1 MSSIQDVLGRE
12 ILFFDGGT
20 GSLLQ
25 AQGLIPGELPETWNI
40 THREEIVALHYNYFR
55 AGANIIKTNTFG
67 ANALKFPVDRALTQG
82 ATPTNEAAAS
92 PSAHSGGA
100 CTCGCH
106 PAEQDSAPQPGV
118 DTGAFQPECPDYS
131 LGQIVAAALE
141 NANEARRKIE
151 GERLTEQELSSL
163 RSRHLAPEAS
173 NPADRRHFVAL
184 DIGPAGKLLEPL
196 GDLSFD
202 SAVELFAQVIRAGIA
217 SGVAAAGS
225 SSGMD
230 SGDGKKKLPFDLVLI
245 ETMNDCYEAKAAVIA
260 AKEVMEETGTSFP
273 IFVTTVYDETAKSLT
288 GSDPRTMVTILEGL
302 GVSGLG
308 MNCSL
313 GPVQMEP
320 IVSMLAAESST
331 PLVVNPNAGLPRSED
346 GRTVYD
352 ISPQQFAQIVS
363 GFVDKGVAV
372 VGGCCGTT
380 PEHICRLVDACHG
393 KSCPATTDKGFSR
406 ISSYTRT
413 VQLGGKP
420 VLVGERINPTGKKRF
435 KQALKEND
443 LPYIIN
449 EGLAQEDKGVHVL
462 DVNVGLPEIDEVAML
477 KTVVQELQ
485 SVTEL
490 PLQLDTSDPI
500 AMEAAM
506 RLYNGKPLVNSVNG
520 KAEIM
525 EEIFPLVK
533 KYGGVVVGLT
543 LDEDGIPETAE
554 GRIAIVE
561 KIYATAAKYGIGR
574 KDIIIDPLAMTIS
587 SDTTA
592 AAATLDALHAVK
604 TRFGGTTILGVSN
617 ISFGLPQR
625 ELITA
630 AFFTMAMERGLSAAI
645 MNPNSTEMMKAY
657 TCFCTLRGFDA
668 NCTDYIDFAL
678 KYQEQ
683 EEAKAARLAQNQG
696 GSANSSG
703 DGSGGG
709 GAAGANSASGGDLII
724 APDGS
729 QLQKNSLQYAIVRG
743 LKPEAHQYTTA
754 LLETVPPLDVIN
766 HHLIPALDIVGKGFE
781 TKKLFL
787 PQLLMSAEAAKEA
800 FSVIKEQMIRTDS
813 MGESKGT
820 VILATVKGDIHDIG
834 KNIVKVLMEN
844 YSFTVIDLGRDV
856 PPEKV
861 LETVREG
868 NIRLVGL
875 SALMTTTVPS
885 MEATIKLLR
894 KEAPWCTVCV
904 GGAVMTRE
912 YADMIGADF
921 YGRDALE
928 TVRFAQEFFGG

>member
-1 MSSIQDVLGRE
+1 MGAIQDVLGRE

-40 THREEIVALHYNYFR
+40 THREEIVTLHYNYFR

-67 ANALKFPVDRALTQG
+67 ANALKFPVGGETTQG
-82 ATPTNEAAAS
+82 EPPKNEAAVS
-92 PSAHSGGA
+92 QSVHSGGGCTD

-106 PAEQDSAPQPGV
+106 SADQAAAPQPGG
-118 DTGAFQPECPDYS
+118 DAATFQPECPDYS

-141 NANEARRKIE
+141 NANEARRRIE
-151 GERLTEQELSSL
+151 QERLAERELADL
-163 RSRHLAPEAS
+163 RSRHLAPKAS
-173 NPADRRHFVAL
+173 NPADRSHFVAL

-202 SAVELFAQVIRAGIA
+202 GAVELFAQVIRAGIA
-217 SGVAAAGS
+217 SGVAATGS
-225 SSGMD
+225 TDGTD
-230 SGDGKKKLPFDLVLI
+230 STDGKKKLPFDLVLI

-288 GSDPRTMVTILEGL
+288 GSDPKTMVTILEGL

-320 IVSMLAAESST
+320 IVDMLAAESST
-331 PLVVNPNAGLPRSED
+331 PLIVNPNAGLPRSED

-393 KSCPATTDKGFSR
+393 KSCPATTDKGISR

-413 VQLGGKP
+413 VEFGGKP
-420 VLVGERINPTGKKRF
+420 ILIGERINPTGKKRF

-490 PLQLDTSDPI
+490 PLQLDTSDPL
-500 AMEAAM
+500 AMEAAL
-506 RLYNGKPLVNSVNG
+506 RVYNGKPLVNSVNG

-525 EEIFPLVK
+525 EEIFPLVR

-543 LDEDGIPETAE
+543 LDEDGIPETAA

-561 KIYATAAKYGIGR
+561 KIYATAARYGIGK

-587 SDTTA
+587 SDSTA

-630 AFFTMAMERGLSAAI
+630 AFFTMAIERGLSAAI
-645 MNPNSTEMMKAY
+645 MNPNSTEMMKAH

-668 NCTDYIDFAL
+668 NCTEYIDFAL
-678 KYQEQ
+678 KYQAQ
-683 EEAKAARLAQNQG
+683 EEARAARLAQNQG
-696 GSANSSG
+696 DSANSGG
-703 DGSGGG
+703 DGSGGA
-709 GAAGANSASGGDLII
+709 GAASGDLII

-743 LKPEAHQYTTA
+743 LKPEAHQYTAA

-766 HHLIPALDIVGKGFE
+766 QHLIPALDIVGKGFE

-820 VILATVKGDIHDIG
+820 VVLATVKGDIHDIG

-928 TVRFAQEFFGG
+928 TVRFAQDFFGG

>member
-1 MSSIQDVLGRE
+1 MTNIKDIIGKE

-40 THREEIVALHYNYFR
+40 THKEQIITLHYNYFR
-55 AGANIIKTNTFG
+55 SGANIIKTNTFG
-67 ANALKFPVDRALTQG
+67 ANSLKFPVGKAFTKEGFALKKTSQQEQHLSSSCG
-82 ATPTNEAAAS
+82 
-92 PSAHSGGA
+92 
-100 CTCGCH
+100 CGCH
-106 PAEQDSAPQPGV
+106 NHQQAESS
-118 DTGAFQPECPDYS
+118 FQPECEDFT
-131 LGQIVAAALE
+131 LEQIISAALD
-141 NANEARRKIE
+141 NANQA
-151 GERLTEQELSSL
+151 
-163 RSRHLAPEAS
+163 RSRIEADSISPKELEELRNSHLVPAQE
-173 NPADRRHFVAL
+173 NPACRHHFIAL

-202 SAVELFAQVIRAGIA
+202 AAVELFAQVIRCAIPANYCTGA
-217 SGVAAAGS
+217 Q
-225 SSGMD
+225 
-230 SGDGKKKLPFDLVLI
+230 LPFDLVLV

-273 IFVTTVYDETAKSLT
+273 IFVTTVYDESAKSLT
-288 GSDPRTMVTILEGL
+288 GSDPQTMVTILEGL

-313 GPVQMEP
+313 GPVQMAP
-320 IVSMLAAESST
+320 IVDMLVQEAST
-331 PLVVNPNAGLPRSED
+331 PLIVNPNAGLPRSED

-352 ISPQQFAQIVS
+352 ISPEQFAQIVS
-363 GFVDKGVAV
+363 GFVDKGVAI

-380 PEHICRLVDACHG
+380 PEHICRLVDACHH
-393 KSCPATTDKGFSR
+393 KVCPITQDKGFSR
-406 ISSYTRT
+406 ITSYTRT
-413 VQLGGKP
+413 VELGNKP

-449 EGLAQEDKGVHVL
+449 EGLSQEDKGVHVL

-477 KTVVQELQ
+477 KSVVKELQ

-506 RLYNGKPLVNSVNG
+506 RLYNGKALVNSVNG
-520 KAEIM
+520 KAEVM
-525 EEIFPLVK
+525 AEVFPLVK
-533 KYGGVVVGLT
+533 KYGGVVVALT
-543 LDEDGIPETAE
+543 LDEDGIPDTAE

-561 KIYATAAKYGIGR
+561 KIYATAATYGIGK
-574 KDIIIDPLAMTIS
+574 KDIIIDPLAMAIS
-587 SDTTA
+587 SDTSA
-592 AAATLDALHAVK
+592 AKATLDALHAVK

-625 ELITA
+625 EFITA

-645 MNPNSTEMMKAY
+645 MNPNATEMMKAY
-657 TCFCTLRGFDA
+657 TCYCTLRGYDP
-668 NCTDYIDFAL
+668 NCTAYIDFAL

-683 EEAKAARLAQNQG
+683 EEAKAAKLAQNASETATSGSQG
-696 GSANSSG
+696 ATGGATGSADGNS
-703 DGSGGG
+703 
-709 GAAGANSASGGDLII
+709 IV
-724 APDGS
+724 APDGTV
-729 QLQKNSLQYAIVRG
+729 LNKNTLQYAVVRG
-743 LKPEAHQYTTA
+743 LKPEAHQYTAA
-754 LLETVPPLDVIN
+754 LLSTTAPLDIIN
-766 HHLIPALDIVGKGFE
+766 QHLIPALDIVGKGFE

-787 PQLLMSAEAAKEA
+787 PQLLMSAEAAKASFELLKEHM
-800 FSVIKEQMIRTDS
+800 IKTGTKE
-813 MGESKGT
+813 ESKGT
-820 VILATVKGDIHDIG
+820 VVLATVKGDIHDIG

-856 PPEKV
+856 APEKV
-861 LETVREG
+861 LETVLEH
-868 NIRLVGL
+868 NIKLVGL

-894 KEAPWCTVCV
+894 EKAPGCTVCV
-904 GGAVMTRE
+904 GGAVMTKE
-912 YADMIGADF
+912 YANMIGADF
-921 YGRDALE
+921 YGKDALE
-928 TVRFAQEFFGG
+928 TVRFAQEFFS

>member
-1 MSSIQDVLGRE
+1 MTSIKDIIGKE

-25 AQGLIPGELPETWNI
+25 AQGLIPGELPETWNVS
-40 THREEIVALHYNYFR
+40 HKEEIITLHYNYFR

-67 ANALKFPVDRALTQG
+67 ANALKFPVGKAFTKEGFALKKSSQQEL
-82 ATPTNEAAAS
+82 AT
-92 PSAHSGGA
+92 GCG
-100 CTCGCH
+100 CGCH
-106 PAEQDSAPQPGV
+106 HHQHSEQR
-118 DTGAFQPECPDYS
+118 FQPECEDFT
-131 LGQIVAAALE
+131 LEQIIGAALD
-141 NANEARRKIE
+141 NANQARQRIE
-151 GERLTEQELSSL
+151 SDSISRQELEEL
-163 RSRHLAPEAS
+163 RKNHLAPAQE
-173 NPADRRHFVAL
+173 NPACRQHFVAL

-202 SAVELFAQVIRAGIA
+202 EAVELFAQVIRCAIPA
-217 SGVAAAGS
+217 NLS
-225 SSGMD
+225 STAP
-230 SGDGKKKLPFDLVLI
+230 LPFDLVLV

-273 IFVTTVYDETAKSLT
+273 VFVTTVYDETAKSLT
-288 GSDPRTMVTILEGL
+288 GSDPQTMVTILEGL

-320 IVSMLAAESST
+320 IVDMLVQESST
-331 PLVVNPNAGLPRSED
+331 PLIVNPNAGLPRSED

-380 PEHICRLVDACHG
+380 PEHICRLVDACQG
-393 KSCPATTDKGFSR
+393 KPCPATQDKGFSR
-406 ISSYTRT
+406 ITSYTCT
-413 VQLGGKP
+413 VELGNKP

-477 KTVVQELQ
+477 KSVVKELQ

-506 RLYNGKPLVNSVNG
+506 RLYNGKALINSVNG
-520 KAEIM
+520 KAEVM
-525 EEIFPLVK
+525 AEVFPLVK
-533 KYGGVVVGLT
+533 KYGGVVVALT

-554 GRIAIVE
+554 GRIRIVE
-561 KIYATAAKYGIGR
+561 KIYATAATYGIGK
-574 KDIIIDPLAMTIS
+574 KDIIIDPLAMAIS

-592 AAATLDALHAVK
+592 AKATLDALHAVK

-657 TCFCTLRGFDA
+657 TCYCTLRGFDP
-668 NCTDYIDFAL
+668 NCTAYIDFAL
-678 KYQEQ
+678 QYQEQ
-683 EEAKAARLAQNQG
+683 EEAKAAKLAQSTTGNAAAGGQAAA
-696 GSANSSG
+696 GSADGNS
-703 DGSGGG
+703 
-709 GAAGANSASGGDLII
+709 IV
-724 APDGS
+724 APDGTV
-729 QLQKNSLQYAIVRG
+729 LNKNTLQYAVVRG
-743 LKPEAHQYTTA
+743 LKSEAHQYTA
-754 LLETVPPLDVIN
+754 EMLEATPPLDIIN
-766 HHLIPALDIVGKGFE
+766 QHLIPALDIVGKGFE

-787 PQLLMSAEAAKEA
+787 PQLLMSAEAAKVSFELLKEHM
-800 FSVIKEQMIRTDS
+800 IKTGTKE
-813 MGESKGT
+813 ESKGT
-820 VILATVKGDIHDIG
+820 VVLATVKGDIHDIG

-861 LETVREG
+861 LETVQEH

-894 KEAPWCTVCV
+894 EKAPGCTVCV

-921 YGRDALE
+921 YGKDALE
-928 TVRFAQEFFGG
+928 TVRFAQDFFS

>member
-1 MSSIQDVLGRE
+1 MTNIKDIIGKE

-40 THREEIVALHYNYFR
+40 THKEQIITLHYNYFR
-55 AGANIIKTNTFG
+55 SGANIIKTNTFG
-67 ANALKFPVDRALTQG
+67 ANSLKFPVGKAFTKEGFALKKTSQQEQHLSSSCG
-82 ATPTNEAAAS
+82 
-92 PSAHSGGA
+92 
-100 CTCGCH
+100 CGCH
-106 PAEQDSAPQPGV
+106 NHQQAESS
-118 DTGAFQPECPDYS
+118 FQPECEDFT
-131 LGQIVAAALE
+131 LEQIICAALD
-141 NANEARRKIE
+141 NANQA
-151 GERLTEQELSSL
+151 
-163 RSRHLAPEAS
+163 RSRIEADSISPKELEELRNSHLVPAQE
-173 NPADRRHFVAL
+173 NPACRHHFIAL

-202 SAVELFAQVIRAGIA
+202 AAVELFAQVIRCAIPANYCTGA
-217 SGVAAAGS
+217 Q
-225 SSGMD
+225 
-230 SGDGKKKLPFDLVLI
+230 LPFDLVLI

-273 IFVTTVYDETAKSLT
+273 IFVTTVYDESAKSLT
-288 GSDPRTMVTILEGL
+288 GSDPQTMITILEGL

-313 GPVQMEP
+313 GPVQMAP
-320 IVSMLAAESST
+320 IVDMLVQEAST
-331 PLVVNPNAGLPRSED
+331 PLIVNPNAGLPRSED

-352 ISPQQFAQIVS
+352 ISPEQFAQIVS
-363 GFVDKGVAV
+363 GFVDKGVAI

-380 PEHICRLVDACHG
+380 PEHICRLVDACHH
-393 KSCPATTDKGFSR
+393 KACPATQDKGFSR
-406 ISSYTRT
+406 ITSYTRT
-413 VQLGGKP
+413 VELGNKP

-477 KTVVQELQ
+477 KSVVKELQ

-506 RLYNGKPLVNSVNG
+506 RLYNGKALINSVNG
-520 KAEIM
+520 KAEVM
-525 EEIFPLVK
+525 AEVFPLVK
-533 KYGGVVVGLT
+533 KYGGVVVALT

-561 KIYATAAKYGIGR
+561 KIYATAAAYCIGK
-574 KDIIIDPLAMTIS
+574 KDIIIDPLAMAIS
-587 SDTTA
+587 SDTSA
-592 AAATLDALHAVK
+592 AKATLDALHAVK

-645 MNPNSTEMMKAY
+645 MNPNATEMMKAY
-657 TCFCTLRGFDA
+657 TCYCTLRGFDP
-668 NCTDYIDFAL
+668 NCTAYIDFAL

-683 EEAKAARLAQNQG
+683 EEAKAAKLAQNASGTATSGSQG
-696 GSANSSG
+696 ATGGATGSADGNS
-703 DGSGGG
+703 
-709 GAAGANSASGGDLII
+709 IV
-724 APDGS
+724 APDGTV
-729 QLQKNSLQYAIVRG
+729 LNKNTLQYAVVRG
-743 LKPEAHQYTTA
+743 LKPEAHQYTAA
-754 LLETVPPLDVIN
+754 LLSTTAPLDIIN
-766 HHLIPALDIVGKGFE
+766 QHLIPALDIVGKGFE

-787 PQLLMSAEAAKEA
+787 PQLLMSAEAAKTSFELLKEHM
-800 FSVIKEQMIRTDS
+800 IKTGTKE
-813 MGESKGT
+813 ESKGT
-820 VILATVKGDIHDIG
+820 VVLATVKGDIHDIG

-856 PPEKV
+856 APEKV
-861 LETVREG
+861 LETVLEH
-868 NIRLVGL
+868 NIKLVGL

-894 KEAPWCTVCV
+894 EKAPGCTVCV
-904 GGAVMTRE
+904 GGAVMTKE
-912 YADMIGADF
+912 YANMIGADF
-921 YGRDALE
+921 YGKDALE
-928 TVRFAQEFFGG
+928 TVRFAQEFFS

>member
-1 MSSIQDVLGRE
+1 MTNIKDIIGKE

-25 AQGLIPGELPETWNI
+25 AQGLIPGELPETWNV
-40 THREEIVALHYNYFR
+40 THKEEIITLHYNYFR
-55 AGANIIKTNTFG
+55 SGANIIKTNTFG
-67 ANALKFPVDRALTQG
+67 ANSLKFPVGKAFTKEGFALKKSSQQEQHL
-82 ATPTNEAAAS
+82 A
-92 PSAHSGGA
+92 PSCS
-100 CTCGCH
+100 CGCH
-106 PAEQDSAPQPGV
+106 NHQQAESS
-118 DTGAFQPECPDYS
+118 FQPECEDFT
-131 LGQIVAAALE
+131 LEQIICAALD
-141 NANEARRKIE
+141 NANQARCRIEADSIPPQELEDLRKIH
-151 GERLTEQELSSL
+151 LVPAQE
-163 RSRHLAPEAS
+163 
-173 NPADRRHFVAL
+173 NPAHRHHFIAL

-202 SAVELFAQVIRAGIA
+202 AAVELFSQVIRCAIPADFCKGA
-217 SGVAAAGS
+217 
-225 SSGMD
+225 
-230 SGDGKKKLPFDLVLI
+230 KLPFDLVLV

-273 IFVTTVYDETAKSLT
+273 VFVTTVYDESAKSLT
-288 GSDPRTMVTILEGL
+288 GSDPQTMVTILEGL

-313 GPVQMEP
+313 GPVQMAP
-320 IVSMLAAESST
+320 IVDMLVQESST
-331 PLVVNPNAGLPRSED
+331 PLIVNPNAGLPRSED

-352 ISPQQFAQIVS
+352 ISPEQFAQIVS
-363 GFVDKGVAV
+363 GFVDKGVAI

-380 PEHICRLVDACHG
+380 PEHICRLVDACQN
-393 KSCPATTDKGFSR
+393 KTCPVTQDKGFSR
-406 ISSYTRT
+406 ITSYTRT
-413 VQLGGKP
+413 VELGGKP

-449 EGLAQEDKGVHVL
+449 EGLSQEDKGVHVL

-477 KTVVQELQ
+477 KSVVKELQ

-506 RLYNGKPLVNSVNG
+506 RLYNGKALINSVNG
-520 KAEIM
+520 KAEVM
-525 EEIFPLVK
+525 AEVFPLVK
-533 KYGGVVVGLT
+533 KYGGVVVALT
-543 LDEDGIPETAE
+543 LDEDGIPDTAE

-561 KIYATAAKYGIGR
+561 KIYATAATYGIGK
-574 KDIIIDPLAMTIS
+574 KDIIIDPLAMAIS
-587 SDTTA
+587 SDTSA
-592 AAATLDALHAVK
+592 AKATLDALHAVK

-645 MNPNSTEMMKAY
+645 MNPNATEMMKAY
-657 TCFCTLRGFDA
+657 TCYCTLRGFDP
-668 NCTDYIDFAL
+668 NCSQYIDFAL

-683 EEAKAARLAQNQG
+683 EEAKAAKLAQSTSG
-696 GSANSSG
+696 TATSGSQTSTSSADGNS
-703 DGSGGG
+703 
-709 GAAGANSASGGDLII
+709 IV
-724 APDGS
+724 APDGTV
-729 QLQKNSLQYAIVRG
+729 LNKNTLQYAVVRG
-743 LKPEAHQYTTA
+743 LKPEAHQYTAEMLSTMA
-754 LLETVPPLDVIN
+754 PLDIIN
-766 HHLIPALDIVGKGFE
+766 QHLIPALDIVGKGFE

-787 PQLLMSAEAAKEA
+787 PQLLMSAEAAKVSFELLKEHM
-800 FSVIKEQMIRTDS
+800 IKTGTK
-813 MGESKGT
+813 GESKGT
-820 VILATVKGDIHDIG
+820 VVLATVKGDIHDIG

-856 PPEKV
+856 APEKV
-861 LETVREG
+861 LETVQEH
-868 NIRLVGL
+868 NIKLVGL

-894 KEAPWCTVCV
+894 EKAPGCTVCV

-921 YGRDALE
+921 YGKDALE
-928 TVRFAQEFFGG
+928 TVRFAQDFFS

>member
-1 MSSIQDVLGRE
+1 M
-12 ILFFDGGT
+12 
-20 GSLLQ
+20 
-25 AQGLIPGELPETWNI
+25 
-40 THREEIVALHYNYFR
+40 
-55 AGANIIKTNTFG
+55 
-67 ANALKFPVDRALTQG
+67 
-82 ATPTNEAAAS
+82 
-92 PSAHSGGA
+92 
-100 CTCGCH
+100 
-106 PAEQDSAPQPGV
+106 
-118 DTGAFQPECPDYS
+118 
-131 LGQIVAAALE
+131 AAALA
-141 NANEARRKIE
+141 NANEARRRIE
-151 GERLTEQELSSL
+151 AAHFTEQQLSDL
-163 RSRHLAPEAS
+163 RERHRATAHS
-173 NPADRRHFVAL
+173 NPASRHHFIAL

-202 SAVELFAQVIRAGIA
+202 GAVELFAQVIRAGIA
-217 SGVAAAGS
+217 SGVAATSFPHSADFPGGQS
-225 SSGMD
+225 
-230 SGDGKKKLPFDLVLI
+230 KLPFDLVLI

-273 IFVTTVYDETAKSLT
+273 VFVTTVYDESAKSLT
-288 GSDPRTMVTILEGL
+288 GSDPQTMVTILEGL

-320 IVSMLAAESST
+320 IVTMLAAESST
-331 PLVVNPNAGLPRSED
+331 PLIVNPNAGLPRSED

-352 ISPQQFAQIVS
+352 ISPEQFARIVS
-363 GFVDKGVAV
+363 GFVDRGVAV

-393 KSCPATTDKGFSR
+393 KPCPATTDKGSSR

-413 VQLGGKP
+413 VELGGKP

-449 EGLAQEDKGVHVL
+449 EGLAQEDRGVHVL

-477 KTVVQELQ
+477 RSVVKELQ

-500 AMEAAM
+500 AMEQAM
-506 RLYNGKPLVNSVNG
+506 RLYNGKPLINSVNG
-520 KAEIM
+520 KAEVM

-533 KYGGVVVGLT
+533 KYGGVVVALT
-543 LDEDGIPETAE
+543 LDEGGIPETAE
-554 GRIAIVE
+554 GRIKIVE
-561 KIYATAAKYGIGR
+561 KIYATAARYGIGR
-574 KDIIIDPLAMTIS
+574 KDIIIDPLAMAIS

-592 AAATLDALHAVK
+592 AAATLDTLHAVK

-645 MNPNSTEMMKAY
+645 MNPNATEMMKAY
-657 TCFCTLRGFDA
+657 TCFCTLRGFDP
-668 NCTDYIDFAL
+668 NCTGYIDFAL
-678 KYQEQ
+678 QYQQ
-683 EEAKAARLAQNQG
+683 EAEAAKAAQPQG
-696 GSANSSG
+696 AGSATT
-703 DGSGGG
+703 
-709 GAAGANSASGGDLII
+709 GAATATDKATAGGDCII
-724 APDGS
+724 APDGTP
-729 QLQKNSLQYAIVRG
+729 LQKGTLQYAVIRG
-743 LKPEAHQYTTA
+743 LKPEAHQYTAA
-754 LLETVPPLDVIN
+754 LLDTTQPLDIIN
-766 HHLIPALDIVGKGFE
+766 QHLIPALDIVGKGFE

-787 PQLLMSAEAAKEA
+787 PQLLMSAEAAKVSFELLKEHM
-800 FSVIKEQMIRTDS
+800 IKTGTKE
-813 MGESKGT
+813 ESKGT
-820 VILATVKGDIHDIG
+820 VVLATVKGDIHDIG

-861 LETVREG
+861 LATVQEHD
-868 NIRLVGL
+868 IRLVGL

-894 KEAPWCTVCV
+894 EKAPGCTVCV

-921 YGRDALE
+921 YGKDALE
-928 TVRFAQEFFGG
+928 TVRFAQEFFRS

>member
-1 MSSIQDVLGRE
+1 MTNIKDIIGKE

-40 THREEIVALHYNYFR
+40 THKEQIITLHYNYFR
-55 AGANIIKTNTFG
+55 SGANIIKTNTFG
-67 ANALKFPVDRALTQG
+67 ANSLKFPVGKAFTKEGFALKKTSQQEQHLSSSCG
-82 ATPTNEAAAS
+82 
-92 PSAHSGGA
+92 
-100 CTCGCH
+100 CGCH
-106 PAEQDSAPQPGV
+106 NHQQAETS
-118 DTGAFQPECPDYS
+118 FQPECEDFT
-131 LGQIVAAALE
+131 LEQIISAALD
-141 NANEARRKIE
+141 NANQA
-151 GERLTEQELSSL
+151 
-163 RSRHLAPEAS
+163 RSRIEADSISPKELEELRNSHLVPAQE
-173 NPADRRHFVAL
+173 NPACRHHFIAL

-202 SAVELFAQVIRAGIA
+202 AAVELFAQVIRCAIPA
-217 SGVAAAGS
+217 
-225 SSGMD
+225 D
-230 SGDGKKKLPFDLVLI
+230 SCNETKLPFDLVLI

-273 IFVTTVYDETAKSLT
+273 IFVTTVYDESAKSLT
-288 GSDPRTMVTILEGL
+288 GSDPQTMITILEGL

-313 GPVQMEP
+313 GPVQMAP
-320 IVSMLAAESST
+320 IVDMLVQEAST
-331 PLVVNPNAGLPRSED
+331 PLIVNPNAGLPRSED

-352 ISPQQFAQIVS
+352 ISPEQFAQIVS
-363 GFVDKGVAV
+363 GFVDKGVAI

-380 PEHICRLVDACHG
+380 PEHICRLVDACHH
-393 KSCPATTDKGFSR
+393 KACPTTQDKGFSR
-406 ISSYTRT
+406 ITSYTRT
-413 VQLGGKP
+413 VELGNKP

-477 KTVVQELQ
+477 KSVVKELQ

-506 RLYNGKPLVNSVNG
+506 RLYNGKALINSVNG
-520 KAEIM
+520 KAEVM
-525 EEIFPLVK
+525 AEVFPLVK
-533 KYGGVVVGLT
+533 KYGGVVVALT
-543 LDEDGIPETAE
+543 LDEDGIPDTAE

-561 KIYATAAKYGIGR
+561 KIYSTAATYGIGK
-574 KDIIIDPLAMTIS
+574 KDIIIDPLAMAIS
-587 SDTTA
+587 SDTSA
-592 AAATLDALHAVK
+592 AKATLDALHAVK

-645 MNPNSTEMMKAY
+645 MNPNATEMMKAY
-657 TCFCTLRGFDA
+657 TCYCTLRGYDP
-668 NCTDYIDFAL
+668 NCTAYIDFAL

-683 EEAKAARLAQNQG
+683 EEAKAAKLAQSTSGTATSGSQG
-696 GSANSSG
+696 TT
-703 DGSGGG
+703 G
-709 GAAGANSASGGDLII
+709 GATGSTDGNSIV
-724 APDGS
+724 APDGTV
-729 QLQKNSLQYAIVRG
+729 LNKNTLQYAVVRG
-743 LKPEAHQYTTA
+743 LKPEAHQYTAAMLSTTA
-754 LLETVPPLDVIN
+754 PLDIIN
-766 HHLIPALDIVGKGFE
+766 QHLIPALDIVGKGFE

-787 PQLLMSAEAAKEA
+787 PQLLMSAEAAKASFELLKEHM
-800 FSVIKEQMIRTDS
+800 IKTGTKE
-813 MGESKGT
+813 ESKGT
-820 VILATVKGDIHDIG
+820 VVLATVKGDIHDIG

-856 PPEKV
+856 APEKV
-861 LETVREG
+861 LETVLEH
-868 NIRLVGL
+868 NIKLVGL

-894 KEAPWCTVCV
+894 EKAPGCTVCV
-904 GGAVMTRE
+904 GGAVMTKE
-912 YADMIGADF
+912 YANMIGADF
-921 YGRDALE
+921 YGKDALE
-928 TVRFAQEFFGG
+928 TVRFAQEFFGK

>member
-1 MSSIQDVLGRE
+1 MALINDILGKE

-25 AQGLIPGELPETWNI
+25 AQGLLPGELPETWNI
-40 THREEIVALHYNYFR
+40 THREQIIALHYNYFR
-55 AGANIIKTNTFG
+55 AGANIVKTNTFG
-67 ANALKFPVDRALTQG
+67 ANNLKFPL
-82 ATPTNEAAAS
+82 EAFPQS
-92 PSAHSGGA
+92 HAHEESEQNQISGGTA
-100 CTCGCH
+100 NSAQATATCCCGHSQQGQSECT
-106 PAEQDSAPQPGV
+106 
-118 DTGAFQPECPDYS
+118 DYT
-131 LGQIVAAALE
+131 LNQIVEAALE
-141 NANEARRKIE
+141 NSNEARRRI
-151 GERLTEQELSSL
+151 EQEPLSPQEIEAL
-163 RSRHLAPEAS
+163 RGQHLLPATA
-173 NPADRRHFVAL
+173 NPASRPHFIAL

-202 SAVELFAQVIRAGIA
+202 GAVELFAQVIRCGIPA
-217 SGVAAAGS
+217 EAHHNP
-225 SSGMD
+225 D
-230 SGDGKKKLPFDLVLI
+230 RKLPFDLVLV

-260 AKEVMEETGTSFP
+260 AKEVMEETGRQFP
-273 IFVTTVYDETAKSLT
+273 IFVTTVYDESAKSLT

-320 IVSMLAAESST
+320 IVDMLAQEAST
-331 PLVVNPNAGLPRSED
+331 PLVVNPNTGLPRSED

-352 ISPQQFAQIVS
+352 ISPEQFARIVS

-380 PEHICRLVDACHG
+380 PEHICRLVDSCQG
-393 KSCPATTDKGFSR
+393 KACPAAQDKGLSR
-406 ISSYTRT
+406 ITSYTRT
-413 VQLGGKP
+413 VEFGGRP
-420 VLVGERINPTGKKRF
+420 ILVGERINPTGKKRF

-449 EGLAQEDKGVHVL
+449 EGLAQEDKGVQVL

-477 KTVVQELQ
+477 KTVIKELQ

-490 PLQLDTSDPI
+490 PLQLDTSDPV

-506 RLYNGKPLVNSVNG
+506 RLYNGKPLINSVNG
-520 KAEIM
+520 KAEVM

-533 KYGGVVVGLT
+533 KYGGVVVALT

-554 GRIAIVE
+554 GRIAIVK
-561 KIYATAAKYGIGR
+561 KIYATAEKYGIGR
-574 KDIIIDPLAMTIS
+574 KDIMVDPLAMTIS
-587 SDTTA
+587 SDTNA
-592 AAATLDALHAVK
+592 AKATLDALYAVHHD
-604 TRFGGTTILGVSN
+604 FGGTTILGVSN

-645 MNPNSTEMMKAY
+645 MNPNSTEMMKAH
-657 TCFCTLRGFDA
+657 TCYCTLRGFDA
-668 NCTDYIDFAL
+668 NCTDYIEFAL
-678 KYQEQ
+678 NYQAQ
-683 EEAKAARLAQNQG
+683 EAAKVTASPAATDGNTASA
-696 GSANSSG
+696 GS
-703 DGSGGG
+703 
-709 GAAGANSASGGDLII
+709 II
-724 APDGS
+724 APDGTE
-729 QLQKNSLQYAIVRG
+729 LDKNTLQYAVVRG
-743 LKPEAHQYTTA
+743 LKPESHQYTTE
-754 LLETVPPLDVIN
+754 LLATVAPLDIIN
-766 HHLIPALDIVGKGFE
+766 KHLIPALDIVGKGFE

-787 PQLLMSAEAAKEA
+787 PQLLMSAEAAKVSFEL
-800 FSVIKEQMIRTDS
+800 IKEHMIKAGTK
-813 MGESKGT
+813 GESKGT
-820 VILATVKGDIHDIG
+820 VVLATVKGDIHDIG

-856 PPEKV
+856 APEKI
-861 LETVREG
+861 LETVLEHD
-868 NIRLVGL
+868 IKLVGL

-885 MEATIKLLR
+885 MEATIKLLNE
-894 KEAPWCTVCV
+894 KAPWCTVCV

-912 YADMIGADF
+912 YAEMIKANF
-921 YGRDALE
+921 YGKDALE

>member
-1 MSSIQDVLGRE
+1 MSTIQDILGKE
-12 ILFFDGGT
+12 VLFFDGGT

-25 AQGLIPGELPETWNI
+25 AQGLAPGELPELWNI
-40 THREEIVALHYNYFR
+40 THQEEIVALHYNYFC

-67 ANALKFPVDRALTQG
+67 ANSLKFPSTAQQASRA
-82 ATPTNEAAAS
+82 ES
-92 PSAHSGGA
+92 SGNDIIQTG
-100 CTCGCH
+100 CGCGCH
-106 PAEQDSAPQPGV
+106 APDKAATPSH
-118 DTGAFQPECPDYS
+118 QPECTDYS
-131 LGQIVAAALE
+131 LEHIVAAALA
-141 NANEARRKIE
+141 NANESRRRIE
-151 GERLTEQELSSL
+151 AAHFTEQQLSDL
-163 RSRHLAPEAS
+163 RERHRAPAHS
-173 NPADRRHFVAL
+173 NPASRHHFIAL

-202 SAVELFAQVIRAGIA
+202 GAVELFAQVIRAGIA
-217 SGVAAAGS
+217 SGVAATSFPHSTDFPGGQS
-225 SSGMD
+225 
-230 SGDGKKKLPFDLVLI
+230 KLPFDLVLI

-273 IFVTTVYDETAKSLT
+273 VFVTTVYDESAKSLT
-288 GSDPRTMVTILEGL
+288 GSDPQTMVTILEGL

-320 IVSMLAAESST
+320 IVTMLAAESST
-331 PLVVNPNAGLPRSED
+331 PLIVNPNAGLPRSED

-352 ISPQQFAQIVS
+352 ISPEQFARIVS
-363 GFVDKGVAV
+363 GFVDRGVAV

-393 KSCPATTDKGFSR
+393 KPCPATTDKGSSR

-413 VQLGGKP
+413 VELGGKP

-449 EGLAQEDKGVHVL
+449 EGLAQEDRGVHVL

-477 KTVVQELQ
+477 RSVVKELQ

-500 AMEAAM
+500 AMEQAM
-506 RLYNGKPLVNSVNG
+506 RLYNGKPLINSVNG
-520 KAEIM
+520 KAEVM

-533 KYGGVVVGLT
+533 KYGGVVVALT
-543 LDEDGIPETAE
+543 LDEGGIPETAE
-554 GRIAIVE
+554 GRIKIVE
-561 KIYATAAKYGIGR
+561 KIYATAARYGIGR
-574 KDIIIDPLAMTIS
+574 KDIIIDPLAMAIS

-592 AAATLDALHAVK
+592 AAATLDTLHAVK

-645 MNPNSTEMMKAY
+645 MNPNATEMMKAY
-657 TCFCTLRGFDA
+657 TCFCTLRGFDP
-668 NCTDYIDFAL
+668 NCTGYIDFAL
-678 KYQEQ
+678 QYQQ
-683 EEAKAARLAQNQG
+683 EAEAAKAAQPQG
-696 GSANSSG
+696 AGSATT
-703 DGSGGG
+703 
-709 GAAGANSASGGDLII
+709 GAATATDKATAGGDCII
-724 APDGS
+724 APDGTP
-729 QLQKNSLQYAIVRG
+729 LQKGTLQYAVVRG
-743 LKPEAHQYTTA
+743 LKPEAHQYTAA
-754 LLETVPPLDVIN
+754 LLDTTQPLDIIN
-766 HHLIPALDIVGKGFE
+766 QHLIPALDIVGKGFE

-800 FSVIKEQMIRTDS
+800 FSVIKEQMIRTGTK
-813 MGESKGT
+813 GESKGT
-820 VILATVKGDIHDIG
+820 VVLATVKGDIHDIG

-861 LETVREG
+861 LETVQEHD
-868 NIRLVGL
+868 IRLVGL

-894 KEAPWCTVCV
+894 EKAPGCTVCV

-921 YGRDALE
+921 YGKDALE
-928 TVRFAQEFFGG
+928 TVRFAQEFFGS

>member
-1 MSSIQDVLGRE
+1 MGKAFTKE
-12 ILFFDGGT
+12 GF
-20 GSLLQ
+20 
-25 AQGLIPGELPETWNI
+25 
-40 THREEIVALHYNYFR
+40 
-55 AGANIIKTNTFG
+55 
-67 ANALKFPVDRALTQG
+67 ALKKSSQQEL
-82 ATPTNEAAAS
+82 AT
-92 PSAHSGGA
+92 GCG
-100 CTCGCH
+100 CGCH
-106 PAEQDSAPQPGV
+106 NHQHSEQR
-118 DTGAFQPECPDYS
+118 FQPECEDFT
-131 LGQIVAAALE
+131 LEQIIGAALD
-141 NANEARRKIE
+141 NANQARQRIE
-151 GERLTEQELSSL
+151 SDSISRQELEEL
-163 RSRHLAPEAS
+163 RKNHLAPAQE
-173 NPADRRHFVAL
+173 NPACRQHFVAL

-202 SAVELFAQVIRAGIA
+202 EAVELFAQVIRCAIPA
-217 SGVAAAGS
+217 DLS
-225 SSGMD
+225 STAP
-230 SGDGKKKLPFDLVLI
+230 LPFDLVLV

-273 IFVTTVYDETAKSLT
+273 VFVTTVYDETAKSLT
-288 GSDPRTMVTILEGL
+288 GSDPQTMVTILEGL

-320 IVSMLAAESST
+320 IVDMLVQESST
-331 PLVVNPNAGLPRSED
+331 PLIVNPNAGLPRSED

-380 PEHICRLVDACHG
+380 PEHICRLVDACQG
-393 KSCPATTDKGFSR
+393 KPCPAAQDKGFSR
-406 ISSYTRT
+406 ITSYTCT
-413 VQLGGKP
+413 VELGNKP

-477 KTVVQELQ
+477 KSVVKELQ

-506 RLYNGKPLVNSVNG
+506 RLYNGKALINSVNG
-520 KAEIM
+520 KAEVM
-525 EEIFPLVK
+525 AEIFPLVK
-533 KYGGVVVGLT
+533 KYGGVVVALT

-554 GRIAIVE
+554 GRIRIVE
-561 KIYATAAKYGIGR
+561 KIYATAATYGIGK
-574 KDIIIDPLAMTIS
+574 KDIIIDPLAMAIS

-592 AAATLDALHAVK
+592 AKATLDALHAVK

-657 TCFCTLRGFDA
+657 TCYCTLRGFDP
-668 NCTDYIDFAL
+668 NCTAYIDFAL
-678 KYQEQ
+678 QYQEQ
-683 EEAKAARLAQNQG
+683 EEAKAAKLAQSTTGNAAAGGQAAA
-696 GSANSSG
+696 GSADGNS
-703 DGSGGG
+703 
-709 GAAGANSASGGDLII
+709 IV
-724 APDGS
+724 APDGTV
-729 QLQKNSLQYAIVRG
+729 LNKNTLQYAIVRG
-743 LKPEAHQYTTA
+743 LKSEAHQYTA
-754 LLETVPPLDVIN
+754 EMLEATPPLDIIN
-766 HHLIPALDIVGKGFE
+766 QHLIPALDIVGKGFE

-787 PQLLMSAEAAKEA
+787 PQLLMSAEAAKVSFELLKEHM
-800 FSVIKEQMIRTDS
+800 IKTGTKE
-813 MGESKGT
+813 ESKGT
-820 VILATVKGDIHDIG
+820 VVLATVKGDIHDIG

-861 LETVREG
+861 LETVQEH

-894 KEAPWCTVCV
+894 EKAPGCTVCV

-921 YGRDALE
+921 YGKDALE
-928 TVRFAQEFFGG
+928 TVRFAQDFFS

>member
-40 THREEIVALHYNYFR
+40 THREEIVTLHYNYFR

-82 ATPTNEAAAS
+82 ETPKNDTAT
-92 PSAHSGGA
+92 
-100 CTCGCH
+100 
-106 PAEQDSAPQPGV
+106 
-118 DTGAFQPECPDYS
+118 FQPECPDYS

-141 NANEARRKIE
+141 NANEARRRIE
-151 GERLTEQELSSL
+151 QERLTEEELAHL
-163 RSRHLAPEAS
+163 HSRHLAPKDS
-173 NPADRRHFVAL
+173 HPADRRHFVAL

-202 SAVELFAQVIRAGIA
+202 GAVELFAQVIRAGIA
-217 SGVAAAGS
+217 SGG
-225 SSGMD
+225 
-230 SGDGKKKLPFDLVLI
+230 GDTESLPFDLVLI

-288 GSDPRTMVTILEGL
+288 GSDPKTMVTILEGL

-320 IVSMLAAESST
+320 IVGLLAAESST

-413 VQLGGKP
+413 VEFGGKP
-420 VLVGERINPTGKKRF
+420 ILIGERINPTGKKRF

-490 PLQLDTSDPI
+490 PLQLDTSDPL
-500 AMEAAM
+500 AMEAAL
-506 RLYNGKPLVNSVNG
+506 RVYNGKPLVNSVNG

-525 EEIFPLVK
+525 EEIFPLVR

-561 KIYATAAKYGIGR
+561 KIYATAARYGIGK

-587 SDTTA
+587 SDSTA

-645 MNPNSTEMMKAY
+645 MNPNSTEMMKAH

-668 NCTDYIDFAL
+668 NCTEYIDFAL
-678 KYQEQ
+678 KYQAQ
-683 EEAKAARLAQNQG
+683 EEARAARLAQSQG
-696 GSANSSG
+696 DPASSGG
-703 DGSGGG
+703 DGSGGA
-709 GAAGANSASGGDLII
+709 GAASGDLII

-743 LKPEAHQYTTA
+743 LKPEAHQHTAA
-754 LLETVPPLDVIN
+754 LLETTPPLDVIN
-766 HHLIPALDIVGKGFE
+766 QHLIPALDIVGKGFE

-820 VILATVKGDIHDIG
+820 VVLATVKGDIHDIG

-868 NIRLVGL
+868 NVRLVGL

>member
-1 MSSIQDVLGRE
+1 MSTIQDILGKE
-12 ILFFDGGT
+12 VLFFDGGT

-25 AQGLIPGELPETWNI
+25 AQGLAPGELPELWNI
-40 THREEIVALHYNYFR
+40 THQEEIVALHYNYFC

-67 ANALKFPVDRALTQG
+67 ANSLKFPSTAQQASRA
-82 ATPTNEAAAS
+82 ES
-92 PSAHSGGA
+92 SGNDIIQTG
-100 CTCGCH
+100 CGCGCH
-106 PAEQDSAPQPGV
+106 APDKAATPSH
-118 DTGAFQPECPDYS
+118 QPECTDYS
-131 LGQIVAAALE
+131 LEHIVAAALA
-141 NANEARRKIE
+141 NANEARRRIE
-151 GERLTEQELSSL
+151 AAHFTEQQLSDL
-163 RSRHLAPEAS
+163 RERHRATAHS
-173 NPADRRHFVAL
+173 NPASRHHFIAL

-202 SAVELFAQVIRAGIA
+202 GAVELFAQVIRAGIA
-217 SGVAAAGS
+217 SGVAATSFPHSADFPGGQS
-225 SSGMD
+225 
-230 SGDGKKKLPFDLVLI
+230 KLPFDLVLI

-273 IFVTTVYDETAKSLT
+273 VFVTTVYDESAKSLT
-288 GSDPRTMVTILEGL
+288 GSDPQTMVTILEGL

-313 GPVQMEP
+313 GPVQMAP
-320 IVSMLAAESST
+320 IVDMLVQESST
-331 PLVVNPNAGLPRSED
+331 TLIVNPNAGLPRSED

-352 ISPQQFAQIVS
+352 ISPEQFAQIVS
-363 GFVDKGVAV
+363 GFVDKGVAI

-380 PEHICRLVDACHG
+380 SEHICRLVDACQN
-393 KSCPATTDKGFSR
+393 KTCPVTQDKGFSR
-406 ISSYTRT
+406 ITSYTRT
-413 VQLGGKP
+413 VELGGKP

-449 EGLAQEDKGVHVL
+449 EGLSQEDKGVHVL

-477 KTVVQELQ
+477 KSVVKELQ

-500 AMEAAM
+500 AMEQAM
-506 RLYNGKPLVNSVNG
+506 RLYNGKPLINSVNG
-520 KAEIM
+520 KAEVM

-533 KYGGVVVGLT
+533 KYGGVVVALT
-543 LDEDGIPETAE
+543 LDEGGIPETAE
-554 GRIAIVE
+554 GRIKIVE
-561 KIYATAAKYGIGR
+561 KIYATAARYGIGK
-574 KDIIIDPLAMTIS
+574 KDIIIDPLAMAIS
-587 SDTTA
+587 SDTSA
-592 AAATLDALHAVK
+592 AKATLDALHAVK

-657 TCFCTLRGFDA
+657 TCYCTLRGFDP
-668 NCTDYIDFAL
+668 NCTAYIDFAL

-683 EEAKAARLAQNQG
+683 EEAKAAKLAQSISG
-696 GSANSSG
+696 TATSGSQTSTSSADGNS
-703 DGSGGG
+703 
-709 GAAGANSASGGDLII
+709 IV
-724 APDGS
+724 APDGTV
-729 QLQKNSLQYAIVRG
+729 LNKNTLQYAVVRG
-743 LKPEAHQYTTA
+743 LKPEAHQYTAEMLSTMA
-754 LLETVPPLDVIN
+754 PLDIIN
-766 HHLIPALDIVGKGFE
+766 QHLIPALDIVGKGFE

-787 PQLLMSAEAAKEA
+787 PQLLMSAEAAKVSFELLKEHM
-800 FSVIKEQMIRTDS
+800 IKTGTKE
-813 MGESKGT
+813 ESKGT
-820 VILATVKGDIHDIG
+820 VVLATVKGDIHDIG

-856 PPEKV
+856 APEKV
-861 LETVREG
+861 LETVQEH
-868 NIRLVGL
+868 NIKLVGL

-894 KEAPWCTVCV
+894 EKAPGCTVCV

-921 YGRDALE
+921 YGKDALE
-928 TVRFAQEFFGG
+928 TVRFAQEFFS

>member
-1 MSSIQDVLGRE
+1 MTNIKDIIGKE

-40 THREEIVALHYNYFR
+40 THKEQIITLHYNYFR
-55 AGANIIKTNTFG
+55 SGANIIKTNTFG
-67 ANALKFPVDRALTQG
+67 ANSLKFPVGKAFTKEGFALKKSSQQEQHLSSSCG
-82 ATPTNEAAAS
+82 
-92 PSAHSGGA
+92 
-100 CTCGCH
+100 CGCH
-106 PAEQDSAPQPGV
+106 NHQQAETS
-118 DTGAFQPECPDYS
+118 FQPECEDFT
-131 LGQIVAAALE
+131 LEQIISAALD
-141 NANEARRKIE
+141 NANQA
-151 GERLTEQELSSL
+151 
-163 RSRHLAPEAS
+163 RSRIEADSISPKELEELRNSHLVPAQE
-173 NPADRRHFVAL
+173 NPACRHHFIAL

-202 SAVELFAQVIRAGIA
+202 AAVELFAQVIRCAIPANYCTGA
-217 SGVAAAGS
+217 Q
-225 SSGMD
+225 
-230 SGDGKKKLPFDLVLI
+230 LPFDLVLI

-273 IFVTTVYDETAKSLT
+273 IFVTTVYDESAKSLT
-288 GSDPRTMVTILEGL
+288 GSDPQTMITILEGL

-313 GPVQMEP
+313 GPVQMAP
-320 IVSMLAAESST
+320 IVDMLVQEAST
-331 PLVVNPNAGLPRSED
+331 PLIVNPNAGLPRSED

-352 ISPQQFAQIVS
+352 ISPEQFAQIVS
-363 GFVDKGVAV
+363 GFVDKGVAI

-380 PEHICRLVDACHG
+380 PEHICRLVDACHH
-393 KSCPATTDKGFSR
+393 KACPATQDKGFSR
-406 ISSYTRT
+406 ITSYTRT
-413 VQLGGKP
+413 VELGNKP

-449 EGLAQEDKGVHVL
+449 EGLSQEDKGVHVL

-477 KTVVQELQ
+477 KSVVKELQ

-506 RLYNGKPLVNSVNG
+506 RLYNGKALINSVNG
-520 KAEIM
+520 KAEVM
-525 EEIFPLVK
+525 AEVFPLVK
-533 KYGGVVVGLT
+533 KYGGVVVALT
-543 LDEDGIPETAE
+543 LDEDGIPDTAE

-561 KIYATAAKYGIGR
+561 KIYATAATYGIGK
-574 KDIIIDPLAMTIS
+574 KDIIIDPLAMAIS
-587 SDTTA
+587 SDTSA
-592 AAATLDALHAVK
+592 AKATLDALHAVK

-645 MNPNSTEMMKAY
+645 MNPNATEMLKAY
-657 TCFCTLRGFDA
+657 TCYCTLRGFDP
-668 NCTDYIDFAL
+668 NCTAYIDFAL

-683 EEAKAARLAQNQG
+683 EEAKAAKLAQNA
-696 GSANSSG
+696 S
-703 DGSGGG
+703 
-709 GAAGANSASGGDLII
+709 GAATSGSQTSSNSADGNSIV
-724 APDGS
+724 APDGTV
-729 QLQKNSLQYAIVRG
+729 LNKNTLQYAVVRG
-743 LKPEAHQYTTA
+743 LKPEAHQYTAA
-754 LLETVPPLDVIN
+754 LLSTTAPLDIIN
-766 HHLIPALDIVGKGFE
+766 QHLIPALDIVGKGFE

-787 PQLLMSAEAAKEA
+787 PQLLMSAEAAKASFELLKEHM
-800 FSVIKEQMIRTDS
+800 IKTGTKE
-813 MGESKGT
+813 ESKGT
-820 VILATVKGDIHDIG
+820 VVLATVKGDIHDIG

-856 PPEKV
+856 APEKV
-861 LETVREG
+861 LETVLEY
-868 NIRLVGL
+868 NIKLVGL

-894 KEAPWCTVCV
+894 EKAPGCTVCV
-904 GGAVMTRE
+904 GGAVMTKE
-912 YADMIGADF
+912 YANMIGADF
-921 YGRDALE
+921 YGKDALE
-928 TVRFAQEFFGG
+928 TVRFAQEFFS

>member
-1 MSSIQDVLGRE
+1 MSTIQDILGKE
-12 ILFFDGGT
+12 VLFFDGGT

-25 AQGLIPGELPETWNI
+25 AQGLAPGELPELWNI
-40 THREEIVALHYNYFR
+40 THQEEIVALHYNYFC

-67 ANALKFPVDRALTQG
+67 ANSLKFPSTVQQASRS
-82 ATPTNEAAAS
+82 EAS
-92 PSAHSGGA
+92 DSDVIQTGCG
-100 CTCGCH
+100 CGCH
-106 PAEQDSAPQPGV
+106 APDKAVTPSH
-118 DTGAFQPECPDYS
+118 QPECTDYS
-131 LGQIVAAALE
+131 LEQIVAAALA
-141 NANEARRKIE
+141 NANEARRRIE
-151 GERLTEQELSSL
+151 AAHFTEQQLSDL
-163 RSRHLAPEAS
+163 RERHRAPAHS
-173 NPADRRHFVAL
+173 NPAGRHHFIAL

-202 SAVELFAQVIRAGIA
+202 GAVELFAQVIRAGIA
-217 SGVAAAGS
+217 SGVAATSPDLATGS
-225 SSGMD
+225 GSQ
-230 SGDGKKKLPFDLVLI
+230 KLPFDLVLI

-260 AKEVMEETGTSFP
+260 AKEVMEETDTSFP
-273 IFVTTVYDETAKSLT
+273 VFVTTVYDESAKSLT
-288 GSDPRTMVTILEGL
+288 GSDPQTMVTILEGL

-320 IVSMLAAESST
+320 IVTMLASESST
-331 PLVVNPNAGLPRSED
+331 PLIVNPNAGLPRSED

-352 ISPQQFAQIVS
+352 ISPEQFAQIVS
-363 GFVDKGVAV
+363 GFVDRGVAL

-393 KSCPATTDKGFSR
+393 KSCPAATDRGISR

-413 VQLGGKP
+413 VELGGKP

-449 EGLAQEDKGVHVL
+449 EGLAQEDRGVHVL

-477 KTVVQELQ
+477 RSVVKELQ

-500 AMEAAM
+500 AMEQAM
-506 RLYNGKPLVNSVNG
+506 RLYNGKPLINSVNG
-520 KAEIM
+520 KAEVM

-533 KYGGVVVGLT
+533 KYGGVVVALT
-543 LDEDGIPETAE
+543 LDEEGIPETAE
-554 GRIAIVE
+554 GRIKIVE

-574 KDIIIDPLAMTIS
+574 KDIIIDPLAMAIS

-592 AAATLDALHAVK
+592 AAATLDTLHAVK

-645 MNPNSTEMMKAY
+645 MNPNATEMMKAY
-657 TCFCTLRGFDA
+657 TCFCTLRGFDP
-668 NCTDYIDFAL
+668 NCTGYIDFAL
-678 KYQEQ
+678 QYQQ
-683 EEAKAARLAQNQG
+683 EAEAAKAALAQG
-696 GSANSSG
+696 AGSTTP
-703 DGSGGG
+703 
-709 GAAGANSASGGDLII
+709 GATPAAEKTTAGGDCII
-724 APDGS
+724 APDGTP
-729 QLQKNSLQYAIVRG
+729 LQKGTLQYAVVRG
-743 LKPEAHQYTTA
+743 LKPEAHQYTAA
-754 LLETVPPLDVIN
+754 LLDTIQPLDIIN
-766 HHLIPALDIVGKGFE
+766 QHLIPALDIVGKGFE

-800 FSVIKEQMIRTDS
+800 FSVIKKQMIRTGTK
-813 MGESKGT
+813 GESKGT
-820 VILATVKGDIHDIG
+820 VVLATVKGDIHDIG

-861 LETVREG
+861 LETVQEHD
-868 NIRLVGL
+868 IRLVGL

-894 KEAPWCTVCV
+894 EKAPGCTVCV

-921 YGRDALE
+921 YGKDALE
-928 TVRFAQEFFGG
+928 TVRFAQEFFDG

>member
-1 MSSIQDVLGRE
+1 MTNIKDIIGKE

-25 AQGLIPGELPETWNI
+25 AQGLIPGELPETWNV
-40 THREEIVALHYNYFR
+40 THKEEIITLHYNYFR
-55 AGANIIKTNTFG
+55 SGANIIKTNTFG
-67 ANALKFPVDRALTQG
+67 ANSLKFPVGKAFTKEDFALKKSSQQEQHL
-82 ATPTNEAAAS
+82 A
-92 PSAHSGGA
+92 PSCS
-100 CTCGCH
+100 CGCH
-106 PAEQDSAPQPGV
+106 NHQQADSS
-118 DTGAFQPECPDYS
+118 FQPECEDFT
-131 LGQIVAAALE
+131 LEQIIGAALD
-141 NANEARRKIE
+141 NANQARCRIEADSIP
-151 GERLTEQELSSL
+151 LQELEDL
-163 RSRHLAPEAS
+163 RKNHLVPAQE
-173 NPADRRHFVAL
+173 NPAHRHHFIAL

-202 SAVELFAQVIRAGIA
+202 AAVELFSQVIRCAIPADFCKGA
-217 SGVAAAGS
+217 
-225 SSGMD
+225 
-230 SGDGKKKLPFDLVLI
+230 KLPFDLVLV

-273 IFVTTVYDETAKSLT
+273 IFVTTVYDESAKSLT
-288 GSDPRTMVTILEGL
+288 GSDPQTMVTILEGL

-313 GPVQMEP
+313 GPVQMAP
-320 IVSMLAAESST
+320 IVDMLVQESST
-331 PLVVNPNAGLPRSED
+331 ALIVNPNAGLPRSED

-352 ISPQQFAQIVS
+352 ISPEQFAQIVS
-363 GFVDKGVAV
+363 GFVDKGVAI

-380 PEHICRLVDACHG
+380 PEHICRLVDACQN
-393 KSCPATTDKGFSR
+393 KTCPVTQDKGFSR
-406 ISSYTRT
+406 ITSYTRT
-413 VQLGGKP
+413 VELGGKP

-449 EGLAQEDKGVHVL
+449 EGLSQEDKGVHVL

-477 KTVVQELQ
+477 KSVVKELQ

-506 RLYNGKPLVNSVNG
+506 RLYNGKALINSVNG
-520 KAEIM
+520 KAEVM
-525 EEIFPLVK
+525 AEVFPLVK
-533 KYGGVVVGLT
+533 KYGGVVVALT
-543 LDEDGIPETAE
+543 LDEDGIPDTAE

-561 KIYATAAKYGIGR
+561 KIYATAATYGIGK
-574 KDIIIDPLAMTIS
+574 KDIIIDPLAMAIS
-587 SDTTA
+587 SDTSA
-592 AAATLDALHAVK
+592 AKATLDALHAVK

-657 TCFCTLRGFDA
+657 TCYCTLRGFDP
-668 NCTDYIDFAL
+668 NCTAYIDFAL

-683 EEAKAARLAQNQG
+683 EEAKAAKLAQSTSGIATSESQTSTS
-696 GSANSSG
+696 SADGNS
-703 DGSGGG
+703 
-709 GAAGANSASGGDLII
+709 IV
-724 APDGS
+724 APDGTV
-729 QLQKNSLQYAIVRG
+729 LNKNTLQYAVVRG
-743 LKPEAHQYTTA
+743 LKPEAHQYTAEMLSTMA
-754 LLETVPPLDVIN
+754 PLDIIN
-766 HHLIPALDIVGKGFE
+766 QHLIPALDIVGKGFE

-787 PQLLMSAEAAKEA
+787 PQLLMSAEAAKVSFELLKEHM
-800 FSVIKEQMIRTDS
+800 IKTGTKE
-813 MGESKGT
+813 ESKGT
-820 VILATVKGDIHDIG
+820 VVLATVKGDIHDIG

-856 PPEKV
+856 APEKV
-861 LETVREG
+861 LETVQEH
-868 NIRLVGL
+868 NIKLVGL

-894 KEAPWCTVCV
+894 EKAPGCTVCV

-921 YGRDALE
+921 YGKDALE
-928 TVRFAQEFFGG
+928 TVRFAQEFFS

>member
-1 MSSIQDVLGRE
+1 MSRKIGGFMATLKDLLEKE

-25 AQGLIPGELPETWNI
+25 AQGLTPGELPETWNV
-40 THREEIVALHYNYFR
+40 THKEQIIQLHYNYFL

-67 ANALKFPVDRALTQG
+67 ANRLKFSVNKG
-82 ATPTNEAAAS
+82 STNEA
-92 PSAHSGGA
+92 
-100 CTCGCH
+100 
-106 PAEQDSAPQPGV
+106 
-118 DTGAFQPECPDYS
+118 DTSFQPECTDYS
-131 LGQIVAAALE
+131 LEQIITAALE
-141 NANEARRKIE
+141 NANEARRRIE
-151 GERLTEQELSSL
+151 ENALSPQKMEELRARSL
-163 RSRHLAPEAS
+163 VPTHSTPESRH
-173 NPADRRHFVAL
+173 HFIAL

-202 SAVELFAQVIRAGIA
+202 EAVELFAQIIRCGIC
-217 SGVAAAGS
+217 SGSKARNS
-225 SSGMD
+225 SAQ
-230 SGDGKKKLPFDLVLI
+230 KKTGTEKLPFDLVLI

-260 AKEVMEETGTSFP
+260 AKEVMEETGTEFP

-288 GSDPRTMVTILEGL
+288 GSDPKTMVTILEGL
-302 GVSGLG
+302 RVDGLG

-320 IVSMLAAESST
+320 IVGMLAQETST
-331 PLVVNPNAGLPRSED
+331 PLIVNPNAGLPRSED
-346 GRTVYD
+346 GRTIYD
-352 ISPQQFAQIVS
+352 ISPEQFAQIVS
-363 GFVDKGVAV
+363 GFIDKGVAI

-393 KSCPATTDKGFSR
+393 KTCPVTTDKGFSR
-406 ISSYTRT
+406 ITSYTRT
-413 VQLGGKP
+413 VEFGGSP
-420 VLVGERINPTGKKRF
+420 ILVGERINPTGKKRF

-477 KTVVQELQ
+477 KTVVKELQ

-490 PLQLDTSDPI
+490 PLQLDTSNPM
-500 AMEAAM
+500 AMEQAM
-506 RLYNGKPLVNSVNG
+506 RLYNGKPLINSVNG
-520 KAEIM
+520 KAEVM

-533 KYGGVVVGLT
+533 KYGGLVVGLT
-543 LDEDGIPETAE
+543 LDEEGIPETAE
-554 GRIAIVE
+554 GRIAIAE
-561 KIYATAAKYGIGR
+561 KIYATAATYGITK
-574 KDIIIDPLAMTIS
+574 KDVIIDPLAMAIS

-592 AAATLDALHAVK
+592 AAVTLDALHMVK
-604 TRFGGTTILGVSN
+604 TRFGGTSILGVSN

-625 ELITA
+625 ELVTA

-657 TCFCTLRGFDA
+657 TCFCLLRGFDP
-668 NCTDYIDFAL
+668 NCTEYIDFAL
-678 KYQEQ
+678 RHQEQ
-683 EEAKAARLAQNQG
+683 AEVQSAKVTQ
-696 GSANSSG
+696 SG
-703 DGSGGG
+703 TNKAST
-709 GAAGANSASGGDLII
+709 GATATEVQDDNTII
-724 APDGS
+724 APDGT
-729 QLQKNSLQYAIVRG
+729 QLKKNSLQYAVVRG
-743 LKPEAHQYTTA
+743 LKPESHQYTATM
-754 LLETVPPLDVIN
+754 LETIPPLDIIN
-766 HHLIPALDIVGKGFE
+766 QHLIPALDIVGRGFE

-787 PQLLMSAEAAKEA
+787 PQLLMSAEAAKVSFEL
-800 FSVIKEQMIRTDS
+800 IKEHMIKTGTK
-813 MGESKGT
+813 GESKGT

-844 YSFTVIDLGRDV
+844 YDLTVIDLGRDV
-856 PPEKV
+856 APEKI
-861 LETVREG
+861 LETVEREDVK
-868 NIRLVGL
+868 LVGL

-894 KEAPWCTVCV
+894 EKAPGCTVCV

-921 YGRDALE
+921 YGKDALE
-928 TVRFAQEFFGG
+928 TVRFAQDFFSRQ

>member
-1 MSSIQDVLGRE
+1 MTNIKDIIGKE

-40 THREEIVALHYNYFR
+40 THKEQIITLHYNYFR
-55 AGANIIKTNTFG
+55 SGANIIKTNTFG
-67 ANALKFPVDRALTQG
+67 ANSLKFPVGKAFTKEGFALKKTSQQEQHLSSSCG
-82 ATPTNEAAAS
+82 
-92 PSAHSGGA
+92 
-100 CTCGCH
+100 CGCH
-106 PAEQDSAPQPGV
+106 NHQQAESS
-118 DTGAFQPECPDYS
+118 FQPECEDFT
-131 LGQIVAAALE
+131 LEQIICAALD
-141 NANEARRKIE
+141 NANQA
-151 GERLTEQELSSL
+151 
-163 RSRHLAPEAS
+163 RSRIEADSISPKELEELRNSHLVPAQE
-173 NPADRRHFVAL
+173 NPACRHHFIAL

-202 SAVELFAQVIRAGIA
+202 AAVELFAQVIRCAIPANYCTGA
-217 SGVAAAGS
+217 Q
-225 SSGMD
+225 
-230 SGDGKKKLPFDLVLI
+230 LPFDLVLI

-273 IFVTTVYDETAKSLT
+273 IFVTTVYDESAKSLT
-288 GSDPRTMVTILEGL
+288 GSDPQTMITILEGL

-313 GPVQMEP
+313 GPVQMAP
-320 IVSMLAAESST
+320 IVDMLVQEAST
-331 PLVVNPNAGLPRSED
+331 PLIVNPNAGLPRSED

-352 ISPQQFAQIVS
+352 ISPEQFAQIVS
-363 GFVDKGVAV
+363 GFVDKGVAI

-380 PEHICRLVDACHG
+380 PEHICRLVDACHH
-393 KSCPATTDKGFSR
+393 KACPATQDKGFSR
-406 ISSYTRT
+406 ITSYTRT
-413 VQLGGKP
+413 VELGNKP

-477 KTVVQELQ
+477 KSVVKELQ

-506 RLYNGKPLVNSVNG
+506 RLYNGKALINSVNG
-520 KAEIM
+520 KAEVM
-525 EEIFPLVK
+525 AEVFPLVK
-533 KYGGVVVGLT
+533 KYGGVVVALT

-561 KIYATAAKYGIGR
+561 KIYATAAAYCIGK
-574 KDIIIDPLAMTIS
+574 KDIIIDPLAMAIS
-587 SDTTA
+587 SDTSA
-592 AAATLDALHAVK
+592 AKATLDALHAVK

-645 MNPNSTEMMKAY
+645 MNPNATEMMKAY
-657 TCFCTLRGFDA
+657 TCYCTLRGFDP
-668 NCTDYIDFAL
+668 NCTAYIDFAL

-683 EEAKAARLAQNQG
+683 EEAKAAKLAQNASGTATSGSQG
-696 GSANSSG
+696 ATGGATGSADGNS
-703 DGSGGG
+703 
-709 GAAGANSASGGDLII
+709 IV
-724 APDGS
+724 APDGTV
-729 QLQKNSLQYAIVRG
+729 LNKNTLQYAVVRG
-743 LKPEAHQYTTA
+743 LKPEAHQYTAAMLSTTA
-754 LLETVPPLDVIN
+754 PLDIIN
-766 HHLIPALDIVGKGFE
+766 QHLIPALDIVGKGFE

-787 PQLLMSAEAAKEA
+787 PQLLMSAEAAKTSFELLKEHM
-800 FSVIKEQMIRTDS
+800 IKTGTKE
-813 MGESKGT
+813 ESKGT
-820 VILATVKGDIHDIG
+820 VVLATVKGDIHDIG

-856 PPEKV
+856 APEKV
-861 LETVREG
+861 LETVLEH
-868 NIRLVGL
+868 NIKLVGL

-894 KEAPWCTVCV
+894 EKAPGCTVCV
-904 GGAVMTRE
+904 GGAVMTKE
-912 YADMIGADF
+912 YANMIGADF
-921 YGRDALE
+921 YGKDALE
-928 TVRFAQEFFGG
+928 TVRFAQEFFS